1 MHLGFPHETRK
12 QYYWRSV
19 LEKRR
24 AKEANLT
31 ERRKSLNL
39 PEFLHRIS
47 EQMNDSNMKN
57 LQMFAY
63 TIGYFD
69 RSEN

>member
-1 MHLGFPHETRK
+1 MHLDFLHEIRK

-24 AKEANLT
+24 AKEANLK
-31 ERRKSLNL
+31 ERHKSLNL

-47 EQMNDSNMKN
+47 EQMKDSNMKN

-69 RSEN
+69 RSQN